1 VLFTELRF
9 LGFFLVVFLV
19 YWGLRWNGAR
29 KLWLLA
35 ASYLFYAGWD
45 WRFLGLIVLS
55 TAVDFVVGRMLD
67 GAASPGVRR
76 LLLSVSVGVNLGILG
91 LFKYFNFFAASAAD
105 LLAWIGLPTSERAL
119 SLILPVG
126 ISFYTFQTLSYT
138 IDIYRRRLKPT
149 SNLLDFSLFVAFFPQ
164 LVAGPIVR
172 ASSFLPQL
180 ERVRRFGEIPIRFCL
195 TLFLVGYVKKACV
208 ADNMAI
214 LVDPVFADPTAAA
227 TAELWLAM
235 FLYGVQI
242 FCDFSGYSDMAI
254 ATGGLLGFRL
264 PLNFAHP
271 YTAATMTE
279 FWRRWHISLST
290 WFRDYLYIPLGGN
303 RGSRRKLLL
312 NLVVVFFLCGLWH
325 GASWNFVIWGLLHG
339 GVLVIERVF
348 GLREASSEPRSWA
361 TRAAV
366 TQLLVMLAWVVF
378 RSTDLAT
385 SASFYQGLLGGTAAV
400 ATNEPSLSALWW
412 LWLGALAALHFA
424 LRRRDLF
431 ERSNALPDWAF
442 ALVFGAAVALALPW
456 VAADYQPFIY
466 FQF

>member
-19 YWGLRWNGAR
+19 YWGLRWNSAR
-29 KLWLLA
+29 KVWLLA

-55 TAVDFVVGRMLD
+55 TAVDFAVGGML
-67 GAASPGVRR
+67 ARAESTRARR
-76 LLLSVSVGVNLGILG
+76 LLLITSLGINLGILG
-91 LFKYFNFFAASAAD
+91 LFKYFDFFAASAAD
-105 LLAWIGLPTSERAL
+105 LLGWLGLPTSERAL
-119 SLILPVG
+119 NLILPVG

-138 IDIYRRRLKPT
+138 IDIYRRRLEPT
-149 SNLLDFSLFVAFFPQ
+149 SSLLDFSLFVAFFPQ

-172 ASSFLPQL
+172 ATTFLPQL
-180 ERVRRFGEIPIRFCL
+180 TGLRRFGEVPIRFCL
-195 TLFLVGYVKKACV
+195 TLFLAGYVKKACI

-214 LVDPVFADPTAAA
+214 LVDPVFADPAA
-227 TAELWLAM
+227 TSTGALWLAM
-235 FLYGVQI
+235 FLYGIQI

-264 PLNFAHP
+264 PLNFDHP
-271 YTAATMTE
+271 YTAATMTD

-303 RGSRRKLLL
+303 RGSRRRLLL
-312 NLVVVFFLCGLWH
+312 NLVTVFFLCGLWH

-339 GVLVIERVF
+339 GVLVVERIF
-348 GLREASSEPRSWA
+348 GGREPGSAWPVRTVITQVLVMFAWVIFRCTDLSTASS
-361 TRAAV
+361 
-366 TQLLVMLAWVVF
+366 
-378 RSTDLAT
+378 
-385 SASFYQGLLGGTAAV
+385 FYGGLLGGADGIASDDL
-400 ATNEPSLSALWW
+400 SLSALWW
-412 LWLGALAALHFA
+412 ILIVALLAIHFA
-424 LRRRDLF
+424 LRRRDLV
-431 ERSNALPDWAF
+431 ERSRALPDWVF
-442 ALVFGAAVALALPW
+442 ALAFGVAVALTLPW